1 MTKQERWEVRNAELR
16 SVVKYLEKR
25 ARFLPDDG
33 RDSSTW
39 CHVKQLIN
47 QLVRGDH
54 RDQE

>member
-1 MTKQERWEVRNAELR
+1 MTREQRWEVRDAELR
-16 SVVKYLEKR
+16 SVVKYLEER

-47 QLVRGDH
+47 QLKRRDH
-54 RDQE
+54 RGQE

>member
-1 MTKQERWEVRNAELR
+1 MTREQRLQVRDDELR
-16 SVVKYLEKR
+16 SVVKYLEER

-47 QLVRGDH
+47 QIKRRDH
-54 RDQE
+54 RGHE